1 MEINKINDF
10 LNFTDYDQK
19 KVIPNKTKIDFG
31 DLLNSAMQEVN
42 QSQIE
47 SDEYKELLA
56 IGELDNLHDLTIA
69 AEKANI
75 SLQVAMS
82 IRTKITEAYK
92 ELMRIQI

>member
-19 KVIPNKTKIDFG
+19 KVIPNKTKVDFG

>member
-10 LNFTDYDQK
+10 LNFADNDK
-19 KVIPNKTKIDFG
+19 KKINIIDNKVNFG
-31 DLLNSAMQEVN
+31 DVLSNAIQDVN
-42 QSQIE
+42 QMQIE
-47 SDEYKELLA
+47 SDQYKELLA

-82 IRTKITEAYK
+82 IRSKIVEAYK
-92 ELMRIQI
+92 EVMRIQI